1 MKSRLTFVVATVIVL
16 VGTGSIL
23 AIMNNAC
30 KTGQHAWCAPVSMS
44 RHQTKLGRS

>member
-1 MKSRLTFVVATVIVL
+1 MKSRLTFVVAAVIVL

-30 KTGQHAWCAPVSMS
+30 KTGQHA
-44 RHQTKLGRS
+44 

>member
-1 MKSRLTFVVATVIVL
+1 MKSRPTLVVAAVIVL

-30 KTGQHAWCAPVSMS
+30 KTGQHEWCAPVSMT
-44 RHQTKLGRS
+44 RHQAKIGRG